1 MIVAEDDER
10 QDRCIVSRHSIR
22 LFDRLRDAK
31 EDEGFDD
38 DDDDDDEGDDVD
50 GVNVDNGQASTL
62 SQHLR
67 WTPSCSVL
75 AAYGGC

>member
-1 MIVAEDDER
+1 MAEDDER
-10 QDRCIVSRHSIR
+10 QGRCIVSRHSAR

-31 EDEGFDD
+31 EHEGFDD
-38 DDDDDDEGDDVD
+38 NDEDDDVD
-50 GVNVDNGQASTL
+50 GVNVDNGHDSTL

-67 WTPSCSVL
+67 WTPSCSGI